1 MGVTRGHGILARMP
15 PLPMPAASRL
25 FTPISFGP
33 LQLRNRIMVSPMC
46 QYSAVDG
53 SATDWHLIH
62 LGSLALSGA
71 GLLCL
76 EATGVSPEGRITPNC
91 LGLYS
96 DENQAALRRVLQSV
110 RAVSGIPLAI
120 QLSHAGRKASSRA
133 PWDGGSLIARADGG
147 WVPLAPSAI
156 PQRAEEPPP
165 RAMDEHD
172 IRGVIDAFVQATRR
186 ARELGF
192 DAIELHMAHGYL
204 LHQFLSPLANQRD
217 DAYGGSLDNRMRLPL
232 AVFEAV
238 HREAGPGLPVGVRL
252 SATDWVEGGWDVAS
266 TLTLARRL
274 EALGCAFLDVS
285 SGGVS
290 SLQKIPLAP
299 GYQVPFAAEVKRA
312 VRIPVVS
319 VGLIAEPKQAEAI
332 VAEGHADAV
341 ALARAFLREPH
352 WPWRAAAEL
361 GGTVVPPRQ
370 MSRALPPGYP
380 PIFGDVRIGQ
390 R

>member
-1 MGVTRGHGILARMP
+1 MTTAP
-15 PLPMPAASRL
+15 RL
-25 FTPISFGP
+25 FTPIAFGP
-33 LQLRNRIMVSPMC
+33 LTLRNRIVVSPMC

-76 EATGVSPEGRITPNC
+76 EATGVSAEGRITPHC

-96 DENQAALRRVLQSV
+96 DDNQAALRRVVQAV
-110 RAVSGIPLAI
+110 RAVSAIPLAI

-133 PWDGGSLIARADGG
+133 PWDGGTLIAREDGG
-147 WVPLAPSAI
+147 WIPLAPSAI
-156 PQRAEEPPP
+156 PQRPDEPPP
-165 RAMDEHD
+165 RAMSERDLRD
-172 IRGVIDAFVQATRR
+172 VVGSFVQATRR

-204 LHQFLSPLANQRD
+204 LHQFLSPLANQRED
-217 DAYGGSLDNRMRLPL
+217 GYGGSLDNRMRLPL
-232 AVFEAV
+232 EVAEAV
-238 HREAGPGLPVGVRL
+238 LQAAGPGLAVGVRL
-252 SATDWVEGGWDVAS
+252 SATDWVEGGWDLPS
-266 TLTLARRL
+266 TVTLARRL
-274 EALGCAFLDVS
+274 EALGCAFLDIS

-290 SLQKIPLAP
+290 SRQKIPLAP
-299 GYQVPFAAEVKRA
+299 GYQVPFAAEIKRA
-312 VRIPVVS
+312 VHIPVMS
-319 VGLIAEPKQAEAI
+319 VGLIAEPRQAEDI
-332 VAEGHADAV
+332 VAQGHADAV

-380 PIFGDVRIGQ
+380 PIFGEVRVGQ

>member
-1 MGVTRGHGILARMP
+1 MTT
-15 PLPMPAASRL
+15 ASRL
-25 FTPISFGP
+25 FSPIALGS
-33 LQLRNRIMVSPMC
+33 LTLANRIIVSPMC
-46 QYSAVDG
+46 QYSAVEG

-76 EATGVSPEGRITPNC
+76 EATGVSAQGRITPQC

-96 DENQAALRRVLQSV
+96 DANQAALQRVLQAL
-110 RAVSGIPLAI
+110 RAVSPVPLAI

-133 PWDGGSLIARADGG
+133 PWEGGSLIARADGG
-147 WVPLAPSAI
+147 WVPLAPSAV
-156 PQRAEEPPP
+156 PQRPEEPPP
-165 RAMDEHD
+165 RAMTDAD
-172 IRGVIDAFVQATRR
+172 IRGVIDSFVQATRR

-217 DAYGGSLDNRMRLPL
+217 DAYGGSLEQRMRLPL
-232 AVFEAV
+232 EVFEAV
-238 HREAGPGLPVGVRL
+238 RREAGAALPVGVRV
-252 SATDWVEGGWDVAS
+252 SATDWVDGGWDLAS
-266 TLTLARRL
+266 TVTLAQRL

-290 SLQKIPLAP
+290 SRQQIPLAP
-299 GYQVPFAAEVKRA
+299 GYQVPFAAQVKRA

-319 VGLIAEPKQAEAI
+319 VGLIGEPKQAEAI
-332 VAEGHADAV
+332 VAQGQADAV

-380 PIFGDVRIGQ
+380 PIFGDVRVGQ

>member
-33 LQLRNRIMVSPMC
+33 LRLRNRIMVSPMC

-266 TLTLARRL
+266 TVTLAGRL

-332 VAEGHADAV
+332 VAEGHADGV

>member
-1 MGVTRGHGILARMP
+1 MTTSP
-15 PLPMPAASRL
+15 RL
-25 FTPISFGP
+25 FAPIEFGAVT
-33 LQLRNRIMVSPMC
+33 LANRIIVSPMC
-46 QYSAVDG
+46 QYSAVEG

-62 LGSLALSGA
+62 LGALALSGA

-76 EATGVSPEGRITPNC
+76 EATAVNAEGRITPQC

-96 DENQAALRRVLQSV
+96 DANQAALQRVVQAL
-110 RAVSGIPLAI
+110 RAVSPIPLAI

-133 PWDGGSLIARADGG
+133 PWDGGSLIAPAVGG
-147 WVPLAPSAI
+147 WIPLAPSAVA
-156 PQRAEEPPP
+156 QRAEEPPP
-165 RAMDEHD
+165 RAMGPQDLRHVVD
-172 IRGVIDAFVQATRR
+172 SFVQSARR
-186 ARELGF
+186 ARDLGF

-204 LHQFLSPLANQRD
+204 LHQFLSPLANQRE
-217 DAYGGSLDNRMRLPL
+217 DAYGGSLENRMRLPL
-232 AVFEAV
+232 EVFEAV
-238 HREAGPGLPVGVRL
+238 RREVGSQLAVGVRL
-252 SATDWVEGGWDVAS
+252 SATDWVDGGWDLAS
-266 TLTLARRL
+266 TVDIARRL

-290 SLQKIPLAP
+290 ARQKIPLAP

-319 VGLIAEPKQAEAI
+319 VGLIGEPKQAEEI
-332 VAEGHADAV
+332 VAQGQADAV

-361 GGTVVPPRQ
+361 GGTVVPPKQ
-370 MSRALPPGYP
+370 MSRALPPGSA